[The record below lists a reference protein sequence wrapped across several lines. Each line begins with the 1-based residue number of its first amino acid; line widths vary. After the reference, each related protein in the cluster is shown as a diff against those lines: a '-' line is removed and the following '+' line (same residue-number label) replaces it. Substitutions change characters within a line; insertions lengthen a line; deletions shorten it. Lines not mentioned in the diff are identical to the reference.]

1 MWTRNCCG
9 GFVRRIPV
17 FFGLGVAFAA
27 AAFAQKAVSTP
38 APSPP
43 AAPPASGVSET
54 VSAALARAVALY
66 SDGAGH
72 SSPFVQIYTPAGF
85 ATTRRESG
93 TVSLQAPQRVRF
105 DYDPLREAP
114 SDNTALPH
122 ARPDKKVFTY
132 DAGEGRFF
140 SPEDKQLTVRRL
152 SEDEKARLPIVFLTQ
167 PADLGRQYEITVEPG
182 ESAPARLLL
191 KPRVARPDLAW
202 LRLAI
207 ERDGSV
213 RELSY
218 QDPTG
223 NKTEFRFEAWQ
234 RGKARPAADFRIT
247 GPPGTRI
254 VEN

>member
-1 MWTRNCCG
+1 MQMRTCCG
-9 GFVRRIPV
+9 SFVKRVPV
-17 FFGLGVAFAA
+17 LLALGAAFAA
-27 AAFAQKAVSTP
+27 VAFAQKAVPTP

-43 AAPPASGVSET
+43 AAPAGAAPPAAT
-54 VSAALARAVALY
+54 VSVALSRAVALY
-66 SDGAGH
+66 SEGAGH

-93 TVSLQAPQRVRF
+93 TVRVQAPQRVRF
-105 DYDPLREAP
+105 DYSAP
-114 SDNTALPH
+114 E
-122 ARPDKKVFTY
+122 KKVFTY

-152 SEDEKARLPIVFLTQ
+152 SEDEKARLPVVFLTQ
-167 PADLGRQYEITVEPG
+167 PSDLGRQYEITAEPG
-182 ESAPARLLL
+182 ESAAPLRLLL
-191 KPRVARPDLAW
+191 TPRVARPDLAW
-202 LRLAI
+202 LRIAI

-218 QDPTG
+218 QDSAG

-234 RGKARPAADFRIT
+234 REKARPASDFRIT

>member
-1 MWTRNCCG
+1 MRTANCCG
-9 GFVRRIPV
+9 CFVSRIPV
-17 FFGLGVAFAA
+17 FFALGVAFAA
-27 AAFAQKAVSTP
+27 EAFAQKVIPTP

-43 AAPPASGVSET
+43 AAPPASGVTET

-85 ATTRRESG
+85 ATTRREAG
-93 TVSLQAPQRVRF
+93 TVWIQARQRVRF
-105 DYDPLREAP
+105 DYTAP
-114 SDNTALPH
+114 E
-122 ARPDKKVFTY
+122 KKVFTY

-140 SPEDKQLTVRRL
+140 SPEDKQLTIRRL
-152 SEDEKARLPIVFLTQ
+152 SDDEKARLPVVFLTQ
-167 PADLGRQYEITVEPG
+167 PSDLGRQYEITAEPG
-182 ESAPARLLL
+182 ESAAPLRLLL
-191 KPRVARPDLAW
+191 TPRVARPDLAW
-202 LRLAI
+202 LRIAI
-207 ERDGSV
+207 ERDGRV

-218 QDPTG
+218 QDSAG

-234 RGKARPAADFRIT
+234 AGKARPAADFRIT